1 MAKYQIWN
9 RTDTI
14 ITPSGAV
21 FTPEQWIAKHPI
33 AGIETIKTVISG
45 GTINGALLYEFT
57 GFVERMEKQG
67 CDFSECTTDEEYL
80 SAIEAFEEAQAIA
93 AAEAAA
99 AEAEAEAAAA
109 AENAENQAR
118 IAAALEAQVL
128 MSLPDE
134 ETETVQSIGGYWY
147 EL

>member
-1 MAKYQIWN
+1 MAKYQVWN
-9 RTDTI
+9 RKDAI
-14 ITPSGAV
+14 ITPSGDV

-57 GFVERMEKQG
+57 GFVERMEQQG
-67 CDFSECTTDEEYL
+67 CDFSTCKTDVEYL
-80 SAIEAFEEAQAIA
+80 AAIEAFENAQAVA
-93 AAEAAA
+93 AAEAA
-99 AEAEAEAAAA
+99 EVEAAAA
-109 AENAENQAR
+109 AESAETQAR

-134 ETETVQSIGGYWY
+134 DETETI
-147 EL
+147 